1 MVVTEQ
7 SSEFGSIVVAG
18 CGYTGLK
25 LVKALNGRAN
35 RLIAMSRTTVID
47 VPGVESVNIDLDS
60 TPSTQLDIGKDSRV
74 CYLIP
79 PATEDDPESRFRVF
93 VEQVLTEVP
102 RRVLLISTTGVY
114 GDCQGEWVDE
124 KRPINPQT
132 DRAKRRVG
140 VEEYCTGWAE
150 KNGVSLAI
158 FRVAGIYGPG
168 RVPVERLRQGIVLQ
182 KNRPVGF
189 SNRIHVDDLVT
200 ACVAGLLGDKNGTFN
215 VSDGYPMRYSDYFNL
230 VAEIWGLPGVVNQD
244 CDKLDE
250 SLSPA
255 MRSYLGESRKIDNC
269 KLVNTF
275 SFELRYPY
283 PRQGLMVCRH
293 LEVAEQQ

>member
-7 SSEFGSIVVAG
+7 NSEFGSIVVAG

-25 LVKALNGRAN
+25 LVKALNGQAN
-35 RLIAMSRTTVID
+35 RIISISRTTVID

-60 TPSTQLDIGKDSRV
+60 APSTRLDIGKDSRV

-79 PATEDDPESRFRVF
+79 PATEGDPESRFRVF

-132 DRAKRRVG
+132 DRAKRRVK
-140 VEEYCTGWAE
+140 VEQFCHHWAE

-158 FRVAGIYGPG
+158 FRVAGIYGPD
-168 RVPVERLRQGIVLQ
+168 RVPVERLRRGIVLP

-189 SNRIHVDDLVT
+189 SNRIHVEDLVN
-200 ACVAGLLGDKNGTFN
+200 ACVAGLIGNEMGVFN
-215 VSDGYPMRYSDYFNL
+215 VSDGHPMRYSEYFNL
-230 VAEIWGLPGVVNQD
+230 VAEIWNLPGVVERAD
-244 CDKLDE
+244 SEVDE
-250 SLSPA
+250 SLSST
-255 MRSYLGESRKIDNC
+255 MRSYLNESRKIDNQ
-269 KLVNTF
+269 KLLDAF
-275 SFELRYPY
+275 QLELRHPH
-283 PRQGLMVCRH
+283 PRLGLMDSRQTDI
-293 LEVAEQQ
+293 AD

>member
-25 LVKALNGRAN
+25 LVKTLKGQAN
-35 RLIAMSRTTVID
+35 RIISISRTTVID
-47 VPGVESVNIDLDS
+47 VPGIESVNIDLDS
-60 TPSTQLDIGKDSRV
+60 APSTRLELGKNSRV

-79 PATEDDPESRFRVF
+79 PATEGDPESRFRVF

-168 RVPVERLRQGIVLQ
+168 RVPVERLRRGIVLP
-182 KNRPVGF
+182 KNRSVGF

-200 ACVAGLLGDKNGTFN
+200 ACVAGLIGNEMGVFN
-215 VSDGYPMRYSDYFNL
+215 VSDGHPMRYSEYFNL
-230 VAEIWGLPGVVNQD
+230 VAEIWGLPGIVERSD
-244 CDKLDE
+244 GE
-250 SLSPA
+250 SDSLLSPV
-255 MRSYLGESRKIDNC
+255 MRSYINESRKIDNH
-269 KLVNTF
+269 KLLDTF
-275 SFELRYPY
+275 PIELKF
-283 PRQGLMVCRH
+283 PRPREGLEASH
-293 LEVAEQQ
+293 

>member
-7 SSEFGSIVVAG
+7 KSEFGSIVVAG

-25 LVKALNGRAN
+25 LVKALNGQAN
-35 RLIAMSRTTVID
+35 RIISISRSTVID
-47 VPGVESVNIDLDS
+47 VPGIESVNIDLDS
-60 TPSTQLDIGKDSRV
+60 APSTRLDIGKDSRV

-79 PATEDDPESRFRVF
+79 PATEGDPESRFRVF

-124 KRPINPQT
+124 QRPINPQT

-150 KNGVSLAI
+150 TNGVSLAI

-168 RVPVERLRQGIVLQ
+168 RVPVERLRRGIVLP

-200 ACVAGLLGDKNGTFN
+200 ACVAGLLGDKKGTFN

-230 VAEIWGLPGVVNQD
+230 VAEIWNLPGVIERAASEV
-244 CDKLDE
+244 DE
-250 SLSPA
+250 SLSPT
-255 MRSYLGESRKIDNC
+255 MRSYLNESRKIDNQ
-269 KLVNTF
+269 KLLDAF
-275 SFELRYPY
+275 KLELRHSH
-283 PRQGLMVCRH
+283 PRQGLMACRQP
-293 LEVAEQQ
+293 EIAEQQ